1 MVCDALIITQKTG
14 WRRRRQN
21 RKQEGQLRDFYSL
34 MEIIVWVRVVVTRK
48 ISGQIL
54 HKWDG
59 QEEVLSEKE
68 SPLGL
73 SLERERCGQAW
84 EGSKSW

>member
-1 MVCDALIITQKTG
+1 M
-14 WRRRRQN
+14 
-21 RKQEGQLRDFYSL
+21 
-34 MEIIVWVRVVVTRK
+34 K

-59 QEEVLSEKE
+59 QEEVISEKE

-73 SLERERCGQAW
+73 SLERYRCGQAW
-84 EGSKSW
+84 EGSKPW